1 MSILCKPPEPLS
13 FTGNVAQNWRE
24 FAEQLQWFLAGTES
38 TEKGDEVKIGIML
51 SYAGKEA
58 REIYKTLPWTSEG
71 DAHKFDKVLEAFQ
84 NYCSLRKNIIYERY
98 TFWSLRQEEGESIDA
113 YLTRLK
119 VKIDTCEYNKEGWP
133 AAVRQELIRDKF
145 VFGLTDDSLKERLL
159 REASL
164 TLSKAIEIAQ
174 RSESSKQQIKD
185 MTRSSHSPNVHT
197 MKGRSGS
204 KPTYCGQCG
213 QTHKPKDFPAYGQKC
228 SICHKLHHFAKVCC
242 NKTSLPRHKYSTKP
256 QRTSFKSD
264 RDSRTGTKLRR
275 KLHEIQ
281 ETDHSTQSD
290 LNSDNESDSYQSS
303 DEFALSPLQIEGIK
317 KSSAWLTDILA
328 NGNRDKLTV
337 KLDTGA
343 EVSVLPLHLY
353 NKLQIKPPLK
363 TTSMKLSAYGDTSI
377 KPTGTCKLTCT
388 GNSKVCDV
396 KFYVAPVNAQ
406 AILGLTD
413 CVQLGLVKRVNAL
426 QSELLTK
433 DAIRDNRGV

>member
-71 DAHKFDKVLEAFQ
+71 DANKFDKVLEAFQ
-84 NYCSLRKNIIYERY
+84 NYCSPRKNIIYERY
-98 TFWSLRQEEGESIDA
+98 TFWSLRQEEGGSIDA

-119 VKIDTCEYNKEGWP
+119 VKIDACEYNKEGWP

-145 VFGLTDDSLKERLL
+145 VLGLTDDSLKERLL

-204 KPTYCGQCG
+204 KPAYCGQCG
-213 QTHKPKDFPAYGQKC
+213 QTHKPKDCPAY
-228 SICHKLHHFAKVCC
+228 HTPHAH
-242 NKTSLPRHKYSTKP
+242 
-256 QRTSFKSD
+256 
-264 RDSRTGTKLRR
+264 
-275 KLHEIQ
+275 
-281 ETDHSTQSD
+281 
-290 LNSDNESDSYQSS
+290 
-303 DEFALSPLQIEGIK
+303 
-317 KSSAWLTDILA
+317 
-328 NGNRDKLTV
+328 
-337 KLDTGA
+337 
-343 EVSVLPLHLY
+343 
-353 NKLQIKPPLK
+353 
-363 TTSMKLSAYGDTSI
+363 
-377 KPTGTCKLTCT
+377 
-388 GNSKVCDV
+388 
-396 KFYVAPVNAQ
+396 
-406 AILGLTD
+406 
-413 CVQLGLVKRVNAL
+413 
-426 QSELLTK
+426 
-433 DAIRDNRGV
+433 